1 MTLVSSSFFI
11 NLIRAAGS
19 SALAVSASD
28 EFGIFNFPL
37 LTIFTILPVAL
48 PPLWLQVTIEPTLN
62 LLLAILEQVRITS
75 CSQ

>member
-11 NLIRAAGS
+11 SLNRTAGS

-48 PPLWLQVTIEPTLN
+48 PPLWLHVTMEPTLN
-62 LLLAILEQVRITS
+62 LPLAMMEGDATTS
-75 CSQ
+75 